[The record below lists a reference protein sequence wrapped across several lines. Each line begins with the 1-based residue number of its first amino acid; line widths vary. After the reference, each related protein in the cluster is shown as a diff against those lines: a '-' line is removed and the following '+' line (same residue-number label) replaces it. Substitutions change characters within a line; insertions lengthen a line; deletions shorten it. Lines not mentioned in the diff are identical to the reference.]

1 MTVPPTEIDIREE
14 IDVVSLDPAFL
25 ERQRNRYASRGVAYV
40 VWLNGLAAIALL
52 VSLLHGNLPAEN
64 VKAFADAMLVFG
76 AGAAAGLTS
85 AFFAYLGR
93 TLRMERPT
101 LVSWRRPL
109 RWLAIAAAVVGTICF
124 VGALNMA
131 RVAVLPKEATSA
143 AKPSGPVTP
152 QPETGAPGSPNP

>member
-93 TLRMERPT
+93 EPINTP
-101 LVSWRRPL
+101 W
-109 RWLAIAAAVVGTICF
+109 
-124 VGALNMA
+124 MA
-131 RVAVLPKEATSA
+131 W
-143 AKPSGPVTP
+143 
-152 QPETGAPGSPNP
+152 GSPLWSRKRPFLRGARHFRNVPNCRSRIRCRYC